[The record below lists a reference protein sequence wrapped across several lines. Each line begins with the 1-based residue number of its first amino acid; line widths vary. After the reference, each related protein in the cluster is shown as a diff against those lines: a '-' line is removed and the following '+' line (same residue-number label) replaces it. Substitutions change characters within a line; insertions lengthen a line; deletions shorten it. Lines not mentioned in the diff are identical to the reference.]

1 MGIGYN
7 IKEFLKIKGKTIK
20 WLAEETG
27 ISVNTLYSITKRDSE
42 RINIDSL
49 NKIAKC
55 LEVPAEALADI
66 NLLFISDSEES
77 DTKKPM
83 IQRKHLVGKEEEEL
97 YQSEDLKNASKL
109 FDALGYKTIENKNG
123 ICWFAHRTSP
133 QDVSFSMSEEDVTI
147 FYEIIVSYAM
157 YLENRF
163 LGAAGEMSKEE
174 KLNEMFKWIKV
185 NREMLW
191 ERPDKEGNKD

>member
-1 MGIGYN
+1 MGIGHN

-55 LEVPAEALADI
+55 LEVPTEVLADI
-66 NLLFISDSEES
+66 DLLFISDDEKVDSK
-77 DTKKPM
+77 TPV
-83 IQRKHLVGKEEEEL
+83 IQRKHLVGEMEEF
-97 YQSEDLKNASKL
+97 YKTEDLKNASKL
-109 FDALGYKTIENKNG
+109 FDVLGYKMLTNKDG
-123 ICWFAHRTSP
+123 VCCFAHKMTPHES
-133 QDVSFSMSEEDVTI
+133 SFSMSEEDVTI
-147 FYEIIVSYAM
+147 FYEIIITYSV
-157 YLENRF
+157 YLQNRF
-163 LGAAGEMSKEE
+163 LGAAGAMSKEE
-174 KLNEMFKWIKV
+174 KLNEIYKWIKL

-191 ERPDKEGNKD
+191 EYSDKEDDNG

>member
-1 MGIGYN
+1 MGIGHN

-55 LEVPAEALADI
+55 LEVPTEVLADI
-66 NLLFISDSEES
+66 DLLFVSDDEKADSK
-77 DTKKPM
+77 TPV
-83 IQRKHLVGKEEEEL
+83 IQRKHLVGEMEEF
-97 YQSEDLKNASKL
+97 YHTEDLKNAIKL
-109 FDALGYKTIENKNG
+109 FDALGYKMLANEDG
-123 ICWFAHRTSP
+123 ACCFAHKISP
-133 QDVSFSMSEEDVTI
+133 HKVSFSMSEDDVTI
-147 FYEIIVSYAM
+147 FYEIISTYAV

-163 LGAAGEMSKEE
+163 LGAGGEMPKEE
-174 KLNEMFKWIKV
+174 KLNEIFKWLKL

-191 ERPDKEGNKD
+191 KYSDKEDDKG